1 MIEAAVL
8 VDRLGAPLAWH
19 LPPGRSATAIP
30 DSRDLWES
38 MWTHREILGGLAHTH
53 PGSGEPHPSR
63 EDLTTFAACEA
74 ALGIRLD
81 WWIATSDRVIRYRW
95 TGPYDLTY
103 TSVDPLGPTPWLDQL
118 RIHSTTPEGG
128 EP

>member
-8 VDRLGAPLAWH
+8 VDRQGAPLAWH

-30 DSRDLWES
+30 DSRDLWEA
-38 MWTHREILGGLAHTH
+38 MWANRAVLGGLAHTH
-53 PGSGEPHPSR
+53 PGSGEPRPSR

-81 WWIATSDRVIRYRW
+81 WWIATSDAVIRLRW
-95 TGPYDLTY
+95 SGPDDLTY
-103 TSVDPLGPTPWLDQL
+103 SSAEPLGPTPWLQQL
-118 RIHSTTPEGG
+118 RVHSDHTRGG
-128 EP
+128 